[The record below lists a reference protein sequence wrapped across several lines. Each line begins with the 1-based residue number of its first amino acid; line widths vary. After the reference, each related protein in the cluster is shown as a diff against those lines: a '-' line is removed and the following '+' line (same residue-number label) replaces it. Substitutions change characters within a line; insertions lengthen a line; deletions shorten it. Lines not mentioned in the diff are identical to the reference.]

1 MTTPIQSIE
10 ESMSVS
16 WVSAIVS
23 RAGAT
28 YDIVNR
34 DYGVDLTVRRVDSID
49 GKRMDMGGIF
59 DCQLKATINWGED
72 KDFVIYDLDADTYNK
87 LLYRRNNSSIPCF
100 LVVMCLPKNSKE
112 WICVSEE
119 SLTIKK
125 CCYYFSVSGK
135 PTENKSSVRV
145 KIPREQL
152 LTPSVIKNLIKKIS
166 QGELP

>member
-1 MTTPIQSIE
+1 MTIPIQSIE

-28 YDIVNR
+28 YDIVNH
-34 DYGVDLTVRRVDSID
+34 DYGVDLTVRRVDSIG

-59 DCQLKATINWGED
+59 DCQLKATINWGTDDE
-72 KDFVIYDLDADTYNK
+72 FVIYDLDADTYNK
-87 LLYRRNNSSIPCF
+87 LLYRKDNSTIPCF
-100 LVVMCLPKNSKE
+100 LVVMCLPKDNKE

-125 CCYYFSVSGK
+125 CCYYFSVSGE
-135 PTENKSSVRV
+135 PTTNKSTVRV

-152 LTPSVIKNLIKKIS
+152 LTPSTIKSLILKVQNGDLS
-166 QGELP
+166 